1 MAALVTWLCHEVCDS
16 TAGVY
21 EAGGGF
27 FRRTRW
33 ESTAGLFLTAAELGE
48 GVAPKP
54 EHVEAGKAALL
65 DFGAAV
71 RTPSMTNRRRLQL
84 CTRHWRALILC
95 MAAVAAGGAGDGHGQ
110 HGRLPRGDC
119 AAPRQ
124 ALKLNAREL

>member
-1 MAALVTWLCHEVCDS
+1 MVALVTWLCHEVCDS

-27 FRRTRW
+27 YRRTRW

-71 RTPSMTNRRRLQL
+71 PP
-84 CTRHWRALILC
+84 WALGPL
-95 MAAVAAGGAGDGHGQ
+95 GFGP
-110 HGRLPRGDC
+110 L
-119 AAPRQ
+119 
-124 ALKLNAREL
+124 L

>member
-71 RTPSMTNRRRLQL
+71 RRPIPDSPFAQGIGRGSYSRAALVVVQVVPETGTGNMGDFPGEIA
-84 CTRHWRALILC
+84 RHLA
-95 MAAVAAGGAGDGHGQ
+95 
-110 HGRLPRGDC
+110 
-119 AAPRQ
+119 
-124 ALKLNAREL
+124 KL

>member
-27 FRRTRW
+27 YRRTRW

-71 RTPSMTNRRRLQL
+71 WPPIRGFAQGIGRGSYSRAPLVVVQVVPETGTGNMGDFPGEIA
-84 CTRHWRALILC
+84 RHLA
-95 MAAVAAGGAGDGHGQ
+95 
-110 HGRLPRGDC
+110 
-119 AAPRQ
+119 
-124 ALKLNAREL
+124 KL

>member
-27 FRRTRW
+27 YRRTRW

-71 RTPSMTNRRRLQL
+71 PTTTNRRRLQL
-84 CTRHWRALILC
+84 CTRHWRALILWRSLPQVVPETGTGN
-95 MAAVAAGGAGDGHGQ
+95 MGDFPGEIARH
-110 HGRLPRGDC
+110 L
-119 AAPRQ
+119 A
-124 ALKLNAREL
+124 KL

>member
-1 MAALVTWLCHEVCDS
+1 VAALVTWLCHEVCDS

-71 RTPSMTNRRRLQL
+71 PTTHHDQSTTSATL
-84 CTRHWRALILC
+84 H
-95 MAAVAAGGAGDGHGQ
+95 
-110 HGRLPRGDC
+110 
-119 AAPRQ
+119 Q
-124 ALKLNAREL
+124 ALAGSHSLAPLVVVQVVPETGTGNMGDFPGEIARHLAKL

>member
-71 RTPSMTNRRRLQL
+71 RTTHHDHSTTFATLHQ
-84 CTRHWRALILC
+84 ALAGSHSL
-95 MAAVAAGGAGDGHGQ
+95 AVVAAGGAGDGHGQ

-119 AAPRQ
+119 EAPRQ

>member
-27 FRRTRW
+27 YRRTRW

-71 RTPSMTNRRRLQL
+71 RTTHHATNRRRLQL
-84 CTRHWRALILC
+84 CTRHWPALILWRLSPQVVPETGTGN
-95 MAAVAAGGAGDGHGQ
+95 MGDFPGEIARH
-110 HGRLPRGDC
+110 L
-119 AAPRQ
+119 A
-124 ALKLNAREL
+124 KL